1 MQCVINFLHDLLFLA
16 FLGVGKWH
24 FCRNGGFEQNWILV
38 LFSVLEIWKLSK
50 MGRSLSVTSI
60 GINNHRELDFWAEI
74 LIFLKFEIR
83 QNFCHT

>member
-50 MGRSLSVTSI
+50 MGWSLSVTSV
-60 GINNHRELDFWAEI
+60 GINNHRELDPPGPI
-74 LIFLKFEIR
+74 NTI
-83 QNFCHT
+83 